1 MEVCDAVD
9 SPSTVTDVGYSV
21 QTYLTHSTAE
31 ACSRDG
37 RSGPMLSE
45 PGEERERGERGGGGR
60 RGRVEAIVRL
70 TSHLKTMTVL
80 NDHSISHTEGD
91 SN

>member
-1 MEVCDAVD
+1 
-9 SPSTVTDVGYSV
+9 
-21 QTYLTHSTAE
+21 
-31 ACSRDG
+31 
-37 RSGPMLSE
+37 MLSE

-60 RGRVEAIVRL
+60 RGGVEAIVKL
-70 TSHLKTMTVL
+70 ASHLKTMTVL